1 MLSHNNQ
8 SRRPPSC
15 RRAIGSRRSDPP
27 RCNEL
32 HRRNR
37 VCRQRNDSTS
47 VLALI
52 SCYLISVCLF
62 PNGNSRPVA
71 VIDAI
76 TALSTKA
83 DVNVMRSEVLR
94 LRELGRLPPERTATV
109 DQIREVEDLVKGLS
123 KPATDEEARELVT
136 LFGSDSCFGLAWRV
150 LHFVE
155 SAPGWPLPDCLKDD
169 ANEWVVELRERAARD
184 GRL

>member
-1 MLSHNNQ
+1 
-8 SRRPPSC
+8 
-15 RRAIGSRRSDPP
+15 
-27 RCNEL
+27 
-32 HRRNR
+32 
-37 VCRQRNDSTS
+37 
-47 VLALI
+47 
-52 SCYLISVCLF
+52 
-62 PNGNSRPVA
+62 
-71 VIDAI
+71 
-76 TALSTKA
+76 
-83 DVNVMRSEVLR
+83 MRSAVLR

-123 KPATDEEARELVT
+123 KPATDVEARELVT